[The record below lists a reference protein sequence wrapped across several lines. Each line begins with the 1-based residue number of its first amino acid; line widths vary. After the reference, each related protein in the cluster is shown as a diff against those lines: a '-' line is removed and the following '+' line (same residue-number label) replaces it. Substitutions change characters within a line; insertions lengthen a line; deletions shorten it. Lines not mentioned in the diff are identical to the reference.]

1 MKLNIP
7 YNGKI
12 VGCHRIDFIL
22 NNTTQRYEK
31 QKMQRDLKKVATD
44 LRLEKT
50 VLERI
55 KVRSEFLLRGRQVN
69 GKCTLHLGLEKTAYP
84 NLYRSALDDAKKSEV
99 IIILSEDLQTMRFYV
114 FNNLRVLRQ
123 DRPNLQSQ
131 LIKYLQSIGEW

>member
-12 VGCHRIDFIL
+12 VGCIRIDFFL

-31 QKMQRDLKKVATD
+31 QPMRRDLKKVATD

-55 KVRSEFLLRGRQVN
+55 KVRSEFLLRGRMVN
-69 GKCTLHLGLEKTAYP
+69 GKCTLHLGLEKTAHP

-114 FNNLRVLRQ
+114 FNNLRVLRE
-123 DRPNLQSQ
+123 DRPKLQSQ
-131 LIKYLQSIGEW
+131 LIKYLQTIGEW

>member
-31 QKMQRDLKKVATD
+31 QPMKRDFKKVATD

-55 KVRSEFLLRGRQVN
+55 KARSEFLLRGRTVN

-123 DRPNLQSQ
+123 DRPNLQSH
-131 LIKYLQSIGEW
+131 LINYLQSIGQW

>member
-1 MKLNIP
+1 LNIP

-31 QKMQRDLKKVATD
+31 QPMKRDFKKVATD

-55 KVRSEFLLRGRQVN
+55 KARSEFLLRGRTVN

-123 DRPNLQSQ
+123 DRPNLQSH
-131 LIKYLQSIGEW
+131 LINYLQSIGQW

>member
-31 QKMQRDLKKVATD
+31 QPMKRDFKKVATD

-55 KVRSEFLLRGRQVN
+55 KARSEFLLRGRTVN

-123 DRPNLQSQ
+123 DHPNLQSQ

>member
-12 VGCHRIDFIL
+12 VGCIRIDFIL
-22 NNTTQRYEK
+22 NNTTQRYKK
-31 QKMQRDLKKVATD
+31 QPMKKDFKKVATD

-50 VLERI
+50 VLARI
-55 KVRSEFLLRGRQVN
+55 KVRSEFLLRGKTVN

-114 FNNLRVLRQ
+114 FNNLRVFRE
-123 DRPNLQSQ
+123 DRPKLQSQ
-131 LIKYLQSIGEW
+131 LIKHLQTIGE

>member
-31 QKMQRDLKKVATD
+31 QQMKRDFKKVATD

-123 DRPNLQSQ
+123 YRPNLQSQ

>member
-31 QKMQRDLKKVATD
+31 QQMKRDFKKVATD

-55 KVRSEFLLRGRQVN
+55 KIRSEFLLRGRTVN

>member
-55 KVRSEFLLRGRQVN
+55 KVRSEFLLRGRTVN

-123 DRPNLQSQ
+123 NRPNLQSE

>member
-7 YNGKI
+7 YNAKI
-12 VGCHRIDFIL
+12 VGCHRVDFIL

-31 QKMQRDLKKVATD
+31 QPMKRDFKKVATD

-55 KVRSEFLLRGRQVN
+55 KARSEFLLRGRQVN

-114 FNNLRVLRQ
+114 FNNLRVLRE
-123 DRPNLQSQ
+123 DRPKLQSQ
-131 LIKYLQSIGEW
+131 LTKHLQTIGEW

>member
-31 QKMQRDLKKVATD
+31 QSMKRDFKKVATD

-55 KVRSEFLLRGRQVN
+55 KARSEFLLRGRTVN
-69 GKCTLHLGLEKTAYP
+69 YKCTLHLGLEKTAYP

-123 DRPNLQSQ
+123 DRSNLQSQ
-131 LIKYLQSIGEW
+131 LIKYLQSLGDW

>member
-31 QKMQRDLKKVATD
+31 QPMKRDFKKVATD

-55 KVRSEFLLRGRQVN
+55 KARSEFLLRGRTVN

-123 DRPNLQSQ
+123 DRSNLQSQ

>member
-31 QKMQRDLKKVATD
+31 QPMKRDFKKVATD

-55 KVRSEFLLRGRQVN
+55 KVRSEFLLRGRTVN
-69 GKCTLHLGLEKTAYP
+69 GKCALHLGLEKTAYL

>member
-31 QKMQRDLKKVATD
+31 QSMKRDFKKVATD

-55 KVRSEFLLRGRQVN
+55 KARSEFLLRGRTVN

-123 DRPNLQSQ
+123 DRSNLQSQ

>member
-1 MKLNIP
+1 MRLNIP

-12 VGCHRIDFIL
+12 VGCIRIDFIL

-31 QKMQRDLKKVATD
+31 QKMRKDFTKVATD

-55 KVRSEFLLRGRQVN
+55 KVRSEFLLRGRTVN

-99 IIILSEDLQTMRFYV
+99 IIILSEDLQTMRFFV
-114 FNNLRVLRQ
+114 FNNLRVLRE
-123 DRPNLQSQ
+123 DRPKLQSQ
-131 LIKYLQSIGEW
+131 LVKYLQTIGEW